1 MSNDP
6 RAATAFHEAGHAV
19 AALALGRP
27 VAWASI
33 RPDRKYLGICAFGK
47 GVFRPSEDWIE
58 RGAII
63 ALAGPAGEAGFTG
76 EIDWEGARHDHDYA
90 FELARGR
97 GGDDRKANEKVR
109 HLAESI
115 GFEAITAGKL
125 KVARTSPESF
135 QNGIFRSTPKRTQKR
150 AQTGVGASRGVS
162 SPVIECG
169 ASRFTTFSQF
179 DN

>member
-33 RPDRKYLGICAFGK
+33 RPDRQYLGMCAFGK
-47 GVFRPSEDWIE
+47 GVFRPSEDWVE

-97 GGDDRKANEKVR
+97 GGDDRKANRLVKRWLAKADHLLGHDTHWEAVERIAAELLRVEEISGRAAR
-109 HLAESI
+109 HL
-115 GFEAITAGKL
+115 FEM
-125 KVARTSPESF
+125 
-135 QNGIFRSTPKRTQKR
+135 
-150 AQTGVGASRGVS
+150 
-162 SPVIECG
+162 
-169 ASRFTTFSQF
+169 
-179 DN
+179 